1 MVYPKYRIAQDQ
13 NLFKL
18 AEELTT
24 VQETLQLQATFQEE
38 QEKKIAVLAS
48 EREKFKNAYMEQLKK
63 REQDLQD
70 YTTNQRTVQQS
81 YQVIF
86 WKEKCG

>member
-1 MVYPKYRIAQDQ
+1 MVYPKYRISQDQ

-18 AEELTT
+18 TEELTT

-38 QEKKIAVLAS
+38 QEKKIAALAS

-86 WKEKCG
+86 WKEKFG